1 MGLKVSII
9 FYIDFKII
17 IMKIIKGEGNT
28 VLEDKIGWDWQNTSK
43 IVWSVS
49 CYCTLN

>member
-17 IMKIIKGEGNT
+17 IMMIIKAEGNT
-28 VLEDKIGWDWQNTSK
+28 VLEDKIG
-43 IVWSVS
+43 
-49 CYCTLN
+49 